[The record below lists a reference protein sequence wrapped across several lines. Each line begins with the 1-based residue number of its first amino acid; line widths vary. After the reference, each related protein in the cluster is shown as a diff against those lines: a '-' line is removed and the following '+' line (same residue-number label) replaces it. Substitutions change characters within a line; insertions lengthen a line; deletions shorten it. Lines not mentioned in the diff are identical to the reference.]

1 MENDIYNE
9 SNQYQQL
16 GNIKILPKNL
26 ILEQHKNKLKEN
38 IRLEDFD
45 IASISTHKNS
55 ADSLNS
61 LNILAE
67 KEIPFS
73 FYLKAKNV
81 KANLTNIYVEEPQK
95 RKDNFGQEIKKGG
108 KHKIAFA
115 DDLDI
120 IKSIIPEKG
129 KEYISKKSNEF
140 INLSSSKNLSG
151 SLPIIKEIKRSNSC
165 KYDRSIIMKHIYNIL
180 KTKTKSKQKFKKSF
194 IHIINVENL
203 KGETKLNTY
212 SIKNRKR
219 IILPEEENVSCSCY
233 CSIW

>member
-1 MENDIYNE
+1 MENELYNE

-26 ILEQHKNKLKEN
+26 ILEQYKNNLKEN
-38 IRLEDFD
+38 KRFEDFD

-61 LNILAE
+61 LNTLAE
-67 KEIPFS
+67 KEFPFS
-73 FYLKAKNV
+73 SHLKTKNV
-81 KANLTNIYVEEPQK
+81 KVNLTNIYVEEPHK
-95 RKDNFGQEIKKGG
+95 RKDNFGKEIKKGG
-108 KHKIAFA
+108 KHKIAFV

-129 KEYISKKSNEF
+129 KEYISKKSCEL
-140 INLSSSKNLSG
+140 INLSSSKNLRD

-165 KYDRSIIMKHIYNIL
+165 KYDRSIIKKHIYNIL
-180 KTKTKSKQKFKKSF
+180 KTKTKSKKKFKKSF
-194 IHIINVENL
+194 VHIINVENL

-212 SIKNRKR
+212 SIKNR
-219 IILPEEENVSCSCY
+219 IVLPEEENVCCSCY

>member
-1 MENDIYNE
+1 MENELYNE
-9 SNQYQQL
+9 SNQYQKL
-16 GNIKILPKNL
+16 GNIKIFPKNF
-26 ILEQHKNKLKEN
+26 ILEQYKNNLKEN

-61 LNILAE
+61 LNALAE
-67 KEIPFS
+67 KENPFS
-73 FYLKAKNV
+73 SHLKTKNV
-81 KANLTNIYVEEPQK
+81 KVNLTNIYFEVPQK

-108 KHKIAFA
+108 KHKIAFI

-129 KEYISKKSNEF
+129 KEYISKKSGDL
-140 INLSSSKNLSG
+140 INLSTSKNLG
-151 SLPIIKEIKRSNSC
+151 YSLPIIKEIKRSNSC
-165 KYDRSIIMKHIYNIL
+165 KYDRSIIIKHIYNIF
-180 KTKTKSKQKFKKSF
+180 KTKAKSKKKFKESF
-194 IHIINVENL
+194 VHIIDVENL

-212 SIKNRKR
+212 SIKNR
-219 IILPEEENVSCSCY
+219 IVVPEEENVSCSCY